1 VQQFRASQGTI
12 ASFATVF
19 GCAVLGVVIL
29 GIVIVVAVSAV
40 AGVTRND

>member
-19 GCAVLGVVIL
+19 GCAVLGVVI
-29 GIVIVVAVSAV
+29 VVAVSAV
-40 AGVTRND
+40 AGVTRNDRHR